1 MRAARIEN
9 GLVADLWEVPSLTAY
24 EGITLIEAPDDAGM
38 GWLYDG
44 SVFTAP
50 ADTRTDE
57 EIASEAR
64 VKRDSLLA
72 VTDFHG
78 LTDNTMTVEMT
89 TYRQA
94 LRDIS
99 EQGGFPNTITWPTEP
114 S

>member
-1 MRAARIEN
+1 MRAARIES
-9 GLVADLWEVPSLTAY
+9 GIVADLWIVPSLTAF
-24 EGITLIEAPDDAGM
+24 EGVTLIEAPNDVGM

-57 EIASEAR
+57 EIASAAR
-64 VKRDSLLA
+64 SKRRSLLA
-72 VTDFHG
+72 ETDFHG
-78 LTDNTMTVEMT
+78 FTDNTMTAEMT

-94 LRDIS
+94 LRDVPQQ
-99 EQGGFPNTITWPTEP
+99 EGFPNEINWPVKP

>member
-1 MRAARIEN
+1 MRAARIES
-9 GLVADLWEVPSLTAY
+9 GLVADLWEVPSLTAF
-24 EGITLIEAPDDAGM
+24 EGVTLIEAPNDVGM

-64 VKRDSLLA
+64 SKRNSLLSA
-72 VTDFHG
+72 TDFHA
-78 LTDNTMTVEMT
+78 LSDTDMSEAMT

-94 LRDIS
+94 LRDVP
-99 EQGGFPNTITWPTEP
+99 EQLGFPGEITWPESP
-114 S
+114 